1 MRLEVVLMPDTITM
15 VVVGVVEVSWSEESL
30 FLVRLSVSFS
40 LHYYLNEILAS
51 GCAYATRLKN
61 TYIIY
66 TDTYNIYTIK

>member
-1 MRLEVVLMPDTITM
+1 M
-15 VVVGVVEVSWSEESL
+15 EVSWSEESL

-61 TYIIY
+61 IYIIY
-66 TDTYNIYTIK
+66 TDTYDIY